1 MKRIAVI
8 PPNDQPVPDILGGA
22 IEGLTTYLIEENE
35 RNPKCEFEI
44 FNQSKCIDELK
55 KIHYNYCKIWTTE
68 SGIIARYIDKV
79 YLAVR
84 MR

>member
-8 PPNDQPVPDILGGA
+8 PPNDHPVPDILGGA

-55 KIHYNYCKIWTTE
+55 KNT
-68 SGIIARYIDKV
+68 
-79 YLAVR
+79 L
-84 MR
+84 